1 MYDCCLNPEA
11 WESHN
16 LSLGNPSTNPEAWD
30 TAIPSLG
37 NPSTNPEARN
47 TAIPSLG
54 ILFPLIPSLSRGS
67 GPSRASV
74 PSYSS
79 GPARDRG
86 SGDCCVVGNM
96 ALSLLLVS
104 RSRNRA
110 AGGALRAAKRDLA
123 VPPAATGSLVC
134 AHAQCHSLPIAH
146 LQYTVRY
153 TLAFF

>member
-1 MYDCCLNPEA
+1 MERVRDLFT
-11 WESHN
+11 SR
-16 LSLGNPSTNPEAWD
+16 LLQIKLLRSLTVTPVAYTRTCD
-30 TAIPSLG
+30 IV
-37 NPSTNPEARN
+37 RQK
-47 TAIPSLG
+47 I
-54 ILFPLIPSLSRGS
+54 
-67 GPSRASV
+67 
-74 PSYSS
+74 
-79 GPARDRG
+79 
-86 SGDCCVVGNM
+86 VGNM